1 MTITT
6 TTTNDTTNATRS
18 RRSRKTAPVREPVA
32 ATPALKA
39 SAQQEQLKRA
49 LTLVLHAVPTRSTLP
64 VLSNVLLATDGAD
77 SLAISA
83 TNLELGI
90 VVRIAAV
97 VERAGAI
104 TLPAK
109 LLADVVGS
117 LPNDAITLDMDSRTQ
132 SVRLGSG
139 RFEANIKGI
148 EADEFPRIPTIDDG
162 LPTATFVPD
171 ALRRAIGQ
179 VAFAAATDDTRPI
192 LSGVRIALK
201 GDVASFA
208 AADSFRL
215 AFRDITLD
223 EPVATA
229 QEVVIPARTLS
240 TLGKTLVGVERDVEM
255 LIAPSG
261 NQVMFRADG
270 LHLVSRAIDGTYPNI
285 GKYQALAP
293 ATVLEI
299 DTKELSKAV
308 ELAAYFAASSS
319 NVIRLTLTPEADGK
333 GTLTLS
339 ANAAEVGDNR
349 SEHDVTIRG
358 TGGRVALNVQFLADG
373 IAAIGTPTVAI
384 YVDSEVEPVVLRGV
398 GGESYAYV
406 AMPMTVK

>member
-1 MTITT
+1 
-6 TTTNDTTNATRS
+6 
-18 RRSRKTAPVREPVA
+18 
-32 ATPALKA
+32 
-39 SAQQEQLKRA
+39 
-49 LTLVLHAVPTRSTLP
+49 
-64 VLSNVLLATDGAD
+64 
-77 SLAISA
+77 
-83 TNLELGI
+83 
-90 VVRIAAV
+90 
-97 VERAGAI
+97 
-104 TLPAK
+104 
-109 LLADVVGS
+109 
-117 LPNDAITLDMDSRTQ
+117 
-132 SVRLGSG
+132 
-139 RFEANIKGI
+139 
-148 EADEFPRIPTIDDG
+148 
-162 LPTATFVPD
+162 
-171 ALRRAIGQ
+171 
-179 VAFAAATDDTRPI
+179 
-192 LSGVRIALK
+192 VRIALK
-201 GDVASFA
+201 GDMASFA

-261 NQVMFRADG
+261 KQVMFRANG